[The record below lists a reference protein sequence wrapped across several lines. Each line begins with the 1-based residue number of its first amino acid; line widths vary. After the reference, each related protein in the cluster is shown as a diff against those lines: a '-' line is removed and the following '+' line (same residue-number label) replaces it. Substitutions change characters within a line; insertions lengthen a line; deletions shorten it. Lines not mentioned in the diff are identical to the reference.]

1 MKFEIEK
8 VKDRTF
14 TVRIKVNG
22 RVTFSNNGIDTK
34 QAAYKK
40 LSGLYK
46 GFIKSLILRCRDV
59 SKVKGKPMIGMWV
72 YYTPDVTRYVCID
85 VKEINC

>member
-8 VKDRTF
+8 LKDGTF

-22 RVTFSNNGIDTK
+22 KVTFSNNGLDTK

-40 LSGLYK
+40 LCGLYK
-46 GFIKSLILRCRDV
+46 GILNTV
-59 SKVKGKPMIGMWV
+59 SIVGNVYKLKGKKAIEV
-72 YYTPDVTRYVCID
+72 KIFNYPDIIQ